1 MRWNKLERRMAV
13 YKRRYAAY
21 TGSLTPEW
29 SRFFVL
35 TRYAF
40 ADLFE
45 SRFFVLLLILT
56 LVPTL
61 FFAAYIFIANNN
73 AVQLLLPMRSA
84 GMFSVEAKFFTL
96 ILIVQTQAAFLLNC
110 WVGPVL
116 IAGDLTNGAL
126 PLFLS
131 RPFGRAEY
139 VLGKLAVL
147 ALLLSGVTWVPSLL
161 LFSLEAGLAKG
172 DWIWSNIWMV
182 IPILLCSAI
191 WILMLSLLSLAV
203 SAWVK
208 LRIVATG
215 VIFITFFIP
224 AGLGEMFNS
233 IMGTYWG
240 RLLNFSYMFRLIVA
254 KGFGERPALL
264 GVFGWNEI
272 PVPVAWGVLIFVCLL
287 SLVILNARLRAREAV
302 RG

>member
-1 MRWNKLERRMAV
+1 MAV
-13 YKRRYAAY
+13 YKRRYTPY

-35 TRYAF
+35 TRYAL
-40 ADLFE
+40 ADLFN
-45 SRFFVLLLILT
+45 SRFFVLLFILS
-56 LVPTL
+56 LVPCL
-61 FFAAYIFIANNN
+61 FFAGYIFIANNKT
-73 AVQLLLPMRSA
+73 VQLLLPMGPA
-84 GMFSVEAKFFTL
+84 DMFSVEARFFT
-96 ILIVQTQAAFLLNC
+96 IVMIVQTQAAFLLNC

-131 RPFGRAEY
+131 RPFGRADY

-147 ALLLSGVTWVPSLL
+147 GLLLSAATWVPCLL
-161 LFSLEAGLAKG
+161 LFTLQAGLAKDG
-172 DWIWSNIWMV
+172 WIWSHLWMV
-182 IPILLCSAI
+182 VPIVLCSAI
-191 WILMLSLLSLAV
+191 WILMLSLISLTV

-215 VIFITFFIP
+215 VVFILFFIP
-224 AGLGEMFNS
+224 AGVGEMFNS

-240 RLLNFSYMFRLIVA
+240 RLLNFSYMFRLILA
-254 KGFGERPALL
+254 KGFREPSVRLL
-264 GVFGWNEI
+264 GSLDWNEI
-272 PVPVAWGVLIFVCLL
+272 PIPAAWGVLVFVCLL
-287 SLVILNARLRAREAV
+287 SLLILDARLRAREAV

>member
-1 MRWNKLERRMAV
+1 
-13 YKRRYAAY
+13 
-21 TGSLTPEW
+21 LTPEW
-29 SRFFVL
+29 PRFFVL

-40 ADLFE
+40 GDLFK
-45 SRFFVLLLILT
+45 SRFFVLLLILS
-56 LVPTL
+56 LVPVL
-61 FFAAYIFIANNN
+61 FFAGYIFIANNKT
-73 AVQLLLPMRSA
+73 VQLLLPPGPSDL
-84 GMFSVEAKFFTL
+84 FSVEEKFFTV
-96 ILIVQTQAAFLLNC
+96 IVVVQTQIAFLLNC

-131 RPFGRAEY
+131 RPFSRADY

-147 ALLLSGVTWVPSLL
+147 AVLLSAVTWVPDLL
-161 LFSLEAGLAKG
+161 LFSLQAGLAKDG
-172 DWIWSNIWMV
+172 WIWPHLWM
-182 IPILLCSAI
+182 IAPIVLCSGI

-215 VIFITFFIP
+215 VIFIIFFVP

-240 RLLNFSYMFRLIVA
+240 RLLNFSYMFRLILA
-254 KGFGERPALL
+254 RGFRERNGIL
-264 GVFGWNEI
+264 GAFGWKEI
-272 PVPVAWGVLIFVCLL
+272 PIAAAWGVLIAVCVL
-287 SLVILNARLRAREAV
+287 SLIVLNARLRPREVV

>member
-1 MRWNKLERRMAV
+1 MAV
-13 YKRRYAAY
+13 YKRRYNSY

-40 ADLFE
+40 TDLFK
-45 SRFFVLLLILT
+45 SRFFVILLILSI
-56 LVPTL
+56 VPCL
-61 FFAAYIFIANNN
+61 FFAGYIFIANNKT
-73 AVQLLLPMRSA
+73 VQLLMQMRSA
-84 GMFSVEAKFFTL
+84 DLFSVETQYFIF
-96 ILIVQTQAAFLLNC
+96 IMVVQTQVAFLLNC

-131 RPFGRAEY
+131 RPFSRADY

-147 ALLLSGVTWVPSLL
+147 GLLLSAVTWVPCLL
-161 LFSLEAGLAKG
+161 LFSLQAGLAKSG
-172 DWIWSNIWMV
+172 WLWPHLWMV
-182 IPILLCSAI
+182 IPIVLCSGI
-191 WILMLSLLSLAV
+191 WILMLSLISLAV

-215 VIFITFFIP
+215 VIFISFFIP

-240 RLLNFSYMFRLIVA
+240 RLLNFSYMFRLILA
-254 KGFGERPALL
+254 RGFRERSGLL
-264 GVFGWNEI
+264 GSFGWNEI
-272 PVPVAWGVLIFVCLL
+272 PVSAAWGVMIFVCLL

>member
-1 MRWNKLERRMAV
+1 MAV
-13 YKRRYAAY
+13 YKRRYNSY
-21 TGSLTPEW
+21 TGALSPEW

-40 ADLFE
+40 AELFK
-45 SRFFVLLLILT
+45 SRFFVILLILS
-56 LVPTL
+56 LVPSL
-61 FFAAYIFIANNN
+61 FFAGYIFIANNKT
-73 AVQLLLPMRSA
+73 AQLLMQLRSA
-84 GMFSVEAKFFTL
+84 GLFAVETQYFMV
-96 ILIVQTQAAFLLNC
+96 IMIVQTQLAFLLNC

-131 RPFGRAEY
+131 RPFSRADY

-147 ALLLSGVTWVPSLL
+147 GLLLSAVTWVPCLL
-161 LFSLEAGLAKG
+161 LFSLQGGIARNG
-172 DWIWSNIWMV
+172 WIWSHFWMV
-182 IPILLCSAI
+182 IPIVFCSAI

-215 VIFITFFIP
+215 VIFISFFVPTGI
-224 AGLGEMFNS
+224 GEMFNA

-240 RLLNFSYMFRLIVA
+240 RLLNFSDMFRLILV
-254 KGFGERPALL
+254 KGFRERSGPL
-264 GVFGWNEI
+264 GQFGSNEI
-272 PVPVAWGVLIFVCLL
+272 PVAAAWGVLILVCVL

>member
-1 MRWNKLERRMAV
+1 MAV
-13 YKRRYAAY
+13 YKRRYNSYA
-21 TGSLTPEW
+21 GSLTSEG

-40 ADLFE
+40 ADLFK
-45 SRFFVLLLILT
+45 SRFFVLLLILSII
-56 LVPTL
+56 PCL
-61 FFAAYIFIANNN
+61 FFAGYIFIANNKT
-73 AVQLLLPMRSA
+73 VQLLMQLRSA
-84 GMFSVEAKFFTL
+84 DLFSVESQYFTI
-96 ILIVQTQAAFLLNC
+96 ILMVQTQAAFLLNC

-116 IAGDLTNGAL
+116 ISGDLTNGAL

-131 RPFGRAEY
+131 RPFSRADY

-147 ALLLSGVTWVPSLL
+147 GLLLSAVTWVPCLL
-161 LFSLEAGLAKG
+161 LFSLQSGLASNG
-172 DWIWSNIWMV
+172 WIWSHLWMTA
-182 IPILLCSAI
+182 PIVLCSAI
-191 WILMLSLLSLAV
+191 WILMLSLISLAV

-224 AGLGEMFNS
+224 AGFGEMFNA

-254 KGFGERPALL
+254 SGFRDRSGLL
-264 GVFGWNEI
+264 GSLGLDEI
-272 PVPVAWGVLIFVCLL
+272 PVPAAWGAMIFVCLL
-287 SLVILNARLRAREAV
+287 SLVILNVRLRARETV

>member
-1 MRWNKLERRMAV
+1 MAV
-13 YKRRYAAY
+13 YKRRYNPY

-35 TRYAF
+35 TRHAF
-40 ADLFE
+40 ADLFK
-45 SRFFVLLLILT
+45 SRFFVLLLVLS
-56 LVPTL
+56 LVPIV
-61 FFAAYIFIANNN
+61 FFAGYIFIANNKT
-73 AVQLLLPMRSA
+73 VQLLIQLRSA
-84 GMFSVEAKFFTL
+84 DLFSVETQYFITIMIA
-96 ILIVQTQAAFLLNC
+96 QTQAAFLLNC

-131 RPFGRAEY
+131 RPFSRADY
-139 VLGKLAVL
+139 ILGKLAVL
-147 ALLLSGVTWVPSLL
+147 GLLLSAVTWVPCLL
-161 LFSLEAGLAKG
+161 LFSLQAGLAKDG
-172 DWIWSNIWMV
+172 WIWSHLWMV
-182 IPILLCSAI
+182 VPIVLCSAI
-191 WILMLSLLSLAV
+191 WILMLSLISLAV

-215 VIFITFFIP
+215 VIFISFFIP

-240 RLLNFSYMFRLIVA
+240 RLLNFSYLFRLILA
-254 KGFGERPALL
+254 KGFRERRGLL
-264 GVFGWNEI
+264 GTLAWNEI
-272 PVPVAWGVLIFVCLL
+272 PVPAAWGVLIFVCLL
-287 SLVILNARLRAREAV
+287 SLVILNTRLRAREAV

>member
-1 MRWNKLERRMAV
+1 MAV
-13 YKRRYAAY
+13 YKRRYNSY
-21 TGSLTPEW
+21 TGSLTAGW

-35 TRYAF
+35 TKYAF
-40 ADLFE
+40 ADLFK
-45 SRFFVLLLILT
+45 SRFFVILLVLCI
-56 LVPTL
+56 VPCL
-61 FFAAYIFIANNN
+61 FFAGYIFIANNKTL
-73 AVQLLLPMRSA
+73 QLLMQLGNA
-84 GMFSVEAKFFTL
+84 DFFKVENQYFAF
-96 ILIVQTQAAFLLNC
+96 IMIVQTQAAFLLNC

-131 RPFGRAEY
+131 RPFSRADY

-147 ALLLSGVTWVPSLL
+147 GLLLSAVTWVPCVL
-161 LFSLEAGLAKG
+161 LFSLQSGLAMDG
-172 DWIWSNIWMV
+172 WIWSHFWMIV
-182 IPILLCSAI
+182 PIFFCSVI

-215 VIFITFFIP
+215 VIFITFFVP

-240 RLLNFSYMFRLIVA
+240 RLLNFSYMFRLILA
-254 KGFGERPALL
+254 KGFREPRGFV
-264 GVFGWNEI
+264 GTIGWQEI
-272 PVPVAWGVLIFVCLL
+272 PLLAAWGVLISVCVL
-287 SLVILNARLRAREAV
+287 SLVILNARLRARETV

>member
-1 MRWNKLERRMAV
+1 MAV
-13 YKRRYAAY
+13 YKRRYAPY
-21 TGSLTPEW
+21 IGSLTPEW

-40 ADLFE
+40 AELFK
-45 SRFFVLLLILT
+45 SRFFVILLILG
-56 LVPTL
+56 LVPSL
-61 FFAAYIFIANNN
+61 FFACYIFIANSKT
-73 AVQLLLPMRSA
+73 VQMLLPM
-84 GMFSVEAKFFTL
+84 GPTDLFSVDARYFT
-96 ILIVQTQAAFLLNC
+96 IMVIVQTQVAFLLNC

-131 RPFGRAEY
+131 RPFSRTDY
-139 VLGKLAVL
+139 VLGKLSVL
-147 ALLLSGVTWVPSLL
+147 VLLLSAVTWAPCLL
-161 LFSLEAGLAKG
+161 LFSLQAGLARNG
-172 DWIWSNIWMV
+172 WIWSHLWMV
-182 IPILLCSAI
+182 VPIVLCSAI
-191 WILMLSLLSLAV
+191 WILTLSLISLAV

-215 VIFITFFIP
+215 VIFIAFFVP

-240 RLLNFSYMFRLIVA
+240 RLLNFSDMFRLILA
-254 KGFGERPALL
+254 QGFREKSASGIL
-264 GVFGWNEI
+264 GPIRWNEI
-272 PVPVAWGVLIFVCLL
+272 PVTAAWGVLILLCLL
-287 SLVILNARLRAREAV
+287 SLVVLNARLRAREVV

>member
-1 MRWNKLERRMAV
+1 MAV
-13 YKRRYAAY
+13 YKRRYAPY
-21 TGSLTPEW
+21 NGSLTPEW

-40 ADLFE
+40 SDLFK
-45 SRFFVLLLILT
+45 SRFFVLLLILSV
-56 LVPTL
+56 VPTF
-61 FFAAYIFIANNN
+61 FFAGYIFIANNKT
-73 AVQLLLPMRSA
+73 VQLLLPMA
-84 GMFSVEAKFFTL
+84 PADMFSVEAKFFTVVM
-96 ILIVQTQAAFLLNC
+96 IVQTQAAFLLNC

-131 RPFGRAEY
+131 RPFSKADY

-147 ALLLSGVTWVPSLL
+147 GLLLSGITWVPSLL
-161 LFSLEAGLAKG
+161 LFSLQAGLAKS
-172 DWIWSNIWMV
+172 DWIWSHIWMV
-182 IPILLCSAI
+182 VPIVLCSAI

-215 VIFITFFIP
+215 VIFIAFFIP

-240 RLLNFSYMFRLIVA
+240 RLLNLSYMFRLILA
-254 KGFGERPALL
+254 KGFRERSDLL

-272 PVPVAWGVLIFVCLL
+272 PVPAAWGVLIFVCLL